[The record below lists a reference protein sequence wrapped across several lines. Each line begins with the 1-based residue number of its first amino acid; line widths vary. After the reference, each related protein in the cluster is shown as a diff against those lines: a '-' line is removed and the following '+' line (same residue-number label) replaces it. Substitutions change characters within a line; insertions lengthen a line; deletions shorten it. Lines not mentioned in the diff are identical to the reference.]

1 MQSNTDRQGD
11 QWNGLTAAFLLRWIS
26 MVGRNVY
33 IVWFYIN
40 KFLVETMRQ
49 HISPAVGAIYGMLF
63 LEGHTICKAVWYT
76 LRKYRKNPEVYGL
89 NQWNETN
96 YRRRP
101 VLLLPGA
108 AGSWAYLG
116 NLAVALKNAHIPV
129 FVVDLG
135 FGLPSEEMRKKILT
149 KVEEIRRLYSNFN
162 QQTDDKSSVEQIETQ
177 SLYTIQEETSM
188 MKLLRTNHG
197 NETTQTTTNSN
208 VIPLV
213 DIIAHSNGGNMALY
227 SAFTEDCSYIDEQ
240 GNLQFRSE
248 PQANSNIGKVITI
261 ALPSNQT
268 ETNWMCEINKI
279 DDLFNINAKYDAL
292 MAYKKCA
299 LKSELPSHVEY
310 IDAGHIGI
318 VYSPTIHNRI
328 LQFLFK

>member
-1 MQSNTDRQGD
+1 MKSNKDYKAD
-11 QWNGLTAAFLLRWIS
+11 PWKGLTMAFVLRWLA
-26 MVGRNVY
+26 MVGRNIY
-33 IVWFYIN
+33 IAWFYIN
-40 KFLVETMRQ
+40 KFLVEAMQ
-49 HISPAVGAIYGMLF
+49 QYISPAVGAIYGMLF

-76 LRKYRKNPEVYGL
+76 LRKYRQNPEVYGL

-108 AGSWAYLG
+108 AGSWHYLG
-116 NLAVALKNAHIPV
+116 DLAVALINAHIPV

-135 FGLPSEEMRKKILT
+135 LGSATEEMRKKVLMKI
-149 KVEEIRRLYSNFN
+149 EEIRRLYSNFN
-162 QQTDDKSSVEQIETQ
+162 QQTDDQSSIEQIESQ
-177 SLYTIQEETSM
+177 SLYTIQEETST
-188 MKLLRTNHG
+188 MKLIRTNHG
-197 NETTQTTTNSN
+197 NETTRTTTNSN
-208 VIPLV
+208 AIPLV
-213 DIIAHSNGGNMALY
+213 DIVAHSNGGNIALY

-248 PQANSNIGKVITI
+248 PQANPNIGKVIMI

-268 ETNWMCEINKI
+268 ETNWMCEVNKI

-299 LKSELPSHVEY
+299 LQIELPSHVEY
-310 IDAGHIGI
+310 INAAHVGI
-318 VYSPTIHNRI
+318 VYSRAIHTRI